1 MHRKSES
8 EIKSLRSPYGYLG
21 RFEIENKGVIA

>member
-1 MHRKSES
+1 MHRKS